1 MSKYLSDRIKRM
13 ELTPYE
19 RVVREFM
26 GIQGAI
32 SLLSGDPDFPTPE
45 HITRAAVEALRGGW
59 TKYPPI
65 PGYEDLR
72 GAVAEYH
79 GRYGV
84 EWNANNVLPTP
95 GSSQALYL
103 CLEATLREGDEV
115 ILPTPTYLDYFRILR
130 YFRARIVEVPM
141 VEEGWR
147 LDLEGLKEAVSERAR
162 MIIACNPNN
171 PTGTVYT
178 REEVKGI
185 AEIALDEDLL
195 VVSDE
200 VYNEFLFDGRRHL
213 SLAAEPGMRERT
225 MVILSFSKTFAMTGW
240 RLGFVLADEDFIRGL
255 QSIPIGFRP
264 SSFVQRA
271 AIAAL
276 RGPWDEVRRMAE
288 EYDRR
293 RRFMTERLNK
303 MEGVECQLPEGA
315 FYVFPSFRDLKIK
328 SMELVENLAK
338 RGKVL
343 VHPGLAFGEAG
354 EYHIRIPL
362 VKPIEELGRV
372 ADGLETVLKGIQKGG
387 Y

>member
-1 MSKYLSDRIKRM
+1 MSKYLSDRIRRM

-45 HITRAAVEALRGGW
+45 HITRAAVEALREGW

-72 GAVAEYH
+72 RAVAEYH

-95 GSSQALYL
+95 GSSQALFL
-103 CLEATLREGDEV
+103 CLEATLKEGDEV

-130 YFRARIVEVPM
+130 YFGAKIIEVPM

-147 LDLEGLKEAVSERAR
+147 LHLEGLKEAVSEKTK

-178 REEVKGI
+178 REEVRCL
-185 AEIALDEDLL
+185 ADLAVERDLL

-240 RLGFVLADEDFIRGL
+240 RLGFVIADEEFIRGL
-255 QSIPIGFRP
+255 QRIPIGFRP
-264 SSFVQRA
+264 SSFIQRA

-276 RGPWDEVRRMAE
+276 KGAWDDVRRMAE
-288 EYDRR
+288 EYDKR
-293 RRFMTERLNK
+293 RRFMTERLNE
-303 MEGVECQLPEGA
+303 MEGVKCQLPEGA
-315 FYVFPSFRDLKIK
+315 FYVFPSFRDRNLK
-328 SMELVENLAK
+328 SLELVENLAK
-338 RGKVL
+338 RGKIL

-362 VKPIEELGRV
+362 VKPIEELEKV
-372 ADGLETVLKGIQKGG
+372 AETLESILRGLKGGG
-387 Y
+387 

>member
-1 MSKYLSDRIKRM
+1 MSGYLSDRVRRM
-13 ELTPYE
+13 EPAPHE
-19 RVVREFM
+19 RVLRGLM

-32 SLLSGDPDFPTPE
+32 SLLAGDPDFPTPE
-45 HITRAAVEALRGGW
+45 HITRAAVEALREGW

-72 GAVAEYH
+72 RAVADYH

-84 EWNANNVLPTP
+84 DWSQDNVLPTP
-95 GSSQALYL
+95 GSTQALFL

-130 YFRARIVEVPM
+130 YFGAQIVEVPM

-147 LDLEGLKEAVSERAR
+147 LDIEGLKEAASERTR

-178 REEVKGI
+178 EEEVKAI
-185 AEIALDEDLL
+185 AELAVDEDLL

-200 VYNEFLFDGRRHL
+200 VYNEFIFDGKRHL

-240 RLGFVLADEDFIRGL
+240 RLGFVLADEGLIRGL

-264 SSFVQRA
+264 SSFIQRA

-276 RGPWDEVRRMAE
+276 RGPWDDVRRMAS

-293 RRFMTERLNK
+293 RRYMAERLNEI
-303 MEGVECQLPEGA
+303 EGVDCQLPEGA
-315 FYVFPSFRDLKIK
+315 FYVFPSFR
-328 SMELVENLAK
+328 ELGLSSIEVVESLA
-338 RGKVL
+338 REGKVL
-343 VHPGLAFGEAG
+343 VHPGVAFGMAG
-354 EYHIRIPL
+354 EHHIRIPL
-362 VKPIEELGRV
+362 VKPVDELGRV
-372 ADGLETVLKGIQKGG
+372 AEKVESVLKRLAGKG
-387 Y
+387 